1 MDRRDRLLR
10 QANRIQESSNR
21 LNHIQRIA
29 LENEK
34 IGGDVLTTL
43 RGQRE
48 TLERSKDEVRNI
60 LRDNSLSLR

>member
-1 MDRRDRLLR
+1 MNRRDQLLR

-21 LNHIQRIA
+21 LNNIQRIA

-60 LRDNSLSLR
+60 LRDNILSLR